1 MNNEKYTQTNSTN
14 EPVHCKDCQH
24 LMFSDCYG
32 ECTKCHLGI
41 VRPDDSCEFGERRAT
56 IHV

>member
-24 LMFSDCYG
+24 LMFP
-32 ECTKCHLGI
+32 I
-41 VRPDDSCEFGERRAT
+41 AT
-56 IHV
+56 ESVQSVI

>member
-24 LMFSDCYG
+24 HVLSKIIVIPMIESAFF
-32 ECTKCHLGI
+32 TK
-41 VRPDDSCEFGERRAT
+41 
-56 IHV
+56 

>member
-32 ECTKCHLGI
+32 ECTRHGDYEWHGC
-41 VRPDDSCEFGERRAT
+41 CEKDCR
-56 IHV
+56 

>member
-1 MNNEKYTQTNSTN
+1 MDNKKRTQTNSTN

-24 LMFSDCYG
+24 IMFSDCYG

-56 IHV
+56 THV

>member
-1 MNNEKYTQTNSTN
+1 MDNKKRTQTNSTN

-24 LMFSDCYG
+24 L
-32 ECTKCHLGI
+32 LGI

-56 IHV
+56 THV